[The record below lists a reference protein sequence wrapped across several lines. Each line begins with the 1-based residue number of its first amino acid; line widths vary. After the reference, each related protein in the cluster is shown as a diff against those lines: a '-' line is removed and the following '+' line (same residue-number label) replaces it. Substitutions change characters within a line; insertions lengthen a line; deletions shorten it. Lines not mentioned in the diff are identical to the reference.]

1 MLNPKRGDTMVRVV
15 PPIDGSA
22 GYAQVGTVD
31 LVTDVAIE
39 LLVQVDVVR
48 RMRFRRSD
56 GLDTEGIG
64 SFVIP
69 GCILGGANAGVEV
82 SS

>member
-22 GYAQVGTVD
+22 GYAQVGIVD

-69 GCILGGANAGVEV
+69 GRLLGETSSGVEV
-82 SS
+82 SA

>member
-1 MLNPKRGDTMVRVV
+1 MLNLKRGDTMVRVV
-15 PPIDGSA
+15 PPIDGSV

-64 SFVIP
+64 RSVIP
-69 GCILGGANAGVEV
+69 GGLVGMASAGVEV
-82 SS
+82 SA

>member
-1 MLNPKRGDTMVRVV
+1 MLNLKRGDTMVRVV

-22 GYAQVGTVD
+22 GYAQVGIVD
-31 LVTDVAIE
+31 LVTDGAIE
-39 LLVQVDVVR
+39 LFVQVDAVR
-48 RMRFRRSD
+48 RMRFRRND

-69 GCILGGANAGVEV
+69 GRLLCETISGVEV
-82 SS
+82 SA